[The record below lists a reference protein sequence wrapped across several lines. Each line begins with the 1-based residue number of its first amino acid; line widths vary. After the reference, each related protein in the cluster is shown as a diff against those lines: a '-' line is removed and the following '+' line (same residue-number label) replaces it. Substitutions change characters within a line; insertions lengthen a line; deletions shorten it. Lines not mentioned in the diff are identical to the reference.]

1 MRDLPEMDV
10 HEWQVEWLHYLA
22 RPGNMLDIPVAVVS
36 SSGEE
41 DLNLIYP
48 TISHDGHE
56 AESHFHSLQQMDNKV
71 AKIQE
76 VL

>member
-1 MRDLPEMDV
+1 
-10 HEWQVEWLHYLA
+10 
-22 RPGNMLDIPVAVVS
+22 MLDIPVAVVS